1 MKNAAK
7 SFGFTLVANVHTIAA
22 FEAAEGDERRGRG
35 LRSAPSLIPDGVL
48 SGSQLEKFAMISKF
62 TTHQK
67 AEIWVNLDQIIGLVV
82 IAPAA
87 CQSLLIARLHDY
99 SRKPAGESWSCG
111 LCGVPA
117 HRRQRMDDA
126 R

>member
-67 AEIWVNLDQIIGLVV
+67 AEIWVNLDQIIQ
-82 IAPAA
+82 IATLNTVQDGYPSTEIIMANGVA
-87 CQSLLIARLHDY
+87 INVYEKPVDIANVTKGR
-99 SRKPAGESWSCG
+99 
-111 LCGVPA
+111 
-117 HRRQRMDDA
+117 
-126 R
+126 